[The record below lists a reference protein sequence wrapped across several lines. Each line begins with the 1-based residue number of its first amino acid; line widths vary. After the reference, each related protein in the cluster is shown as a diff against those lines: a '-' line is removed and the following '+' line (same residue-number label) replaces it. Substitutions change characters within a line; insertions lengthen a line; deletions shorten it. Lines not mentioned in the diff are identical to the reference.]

1 MDISDRNEV
10 INATIKILDR
20 YGIKNSDG
28 WYNQD
33 EEEGAELYESIKAGV
48 VEVYD
53 VDDNEMNDIID
64 EILNEIL

>member
-1 MDISDRNEV
+1 MDISDSNEA

-20 YGIKNSDG
+20 YGIKNSGD

-33 EEEGAELYESIKAGV
+33 EEEGAELYENIKAGV

-53 VDDNEMNDIID
+53 LDDNEMNDIID

>member
-20 YGIKNSDG
+20 YGIKNSSD
-28 WYNQD
+28 WYGQD

-53 VDDNEMNDIID
+53 VNDNEMNDIID